1 MRVGSGF
8 GKKRV
13 AVVAVMV
20 VVPLA
25 VIVWAATAVVTGEAP
40 GRGAAGAGHG
50 LDKAGH
56 FFLAV
61 AVILVAAYLG
71 GLLADRLGQPRVIG
85 EICAGLALGPTVL
98 GRFAPDAGHW
108 LFPANTLPMLDGLA
122 QVGLIFFMFGVGREL
137 TGMRLRG
144 TGPQALLVSQASL
157 LLPFAAGTAAA
168 VPLVHGFVGRTADP
182 MAFVLFVGCALSV
195 TAFPVLARILTDLGI
210 TRTRQGQLSLFA
222 AAVGDGAVWL
232 VLTGILA
239 GLHGSSPAGVLW
251 NGLIAAVI
259 TVVFLGPL
267 RIGLA
272 RWARSRAAAGA
283 EGEGDATTMVLL
295 AVGIAATSTL
305 TTVVGV
311 HQLIGALLVGLAWPV
326 GNDGAMG
333 VPPTPLRQWG
343 SVADQLSGTA
353 KTVLLPF
360 FFFGFGLSIDLG
372 SLRFDRASVLALGT
386 LLVLAVVTKV
396 FGPALSAVLTG
407 MRVRPALSLGWLLN
421 SRGLT
426 ELVILQ
432 IGYQAGIIDQ
442 RLLSILTIVALVTT
456 MMTRP
461 MLRLLGPDAVEPAPA
476 RRAADGAS
484 GHDAP
489 ELSSAPR

>member
-1 MRVGSGF
+1 MRAEVGF
-8 GKKRV
+8 GKGRF
-13 AVVAVMV
+13 AAAALMVVA
-20 VVPLA
+20 PLA
-25 VIVWAATAVVTGEAP
+25 VILWAATDAVTGQASGKGILEA
-40 GRGAAGAGHG
+40 AHG
-50 LDKAGH
+50 LDKTGH

-61 AVILVAAYLG
+61 AVILVVAYLG

-85 EICAGLALGPTVL
+85 EICAGIALGPTLL
-98 GRFAPDAGHW
+98 GRYAPVAGHW
-108 LFPANTLPMLDGLA
+108 LFPKDTLPMLDGLA
-122 QVGLIFFMFGVGREL
+122 QIGLIFFMFGVGREL

-144 TGPQALLVSQASL
+144 NGPQALLVSKSSL

-168 VPLVHGFVGRTADP
+168 VPLVHDFLGRSADP

-210 TRTRQGQLSLFA
+210 TGTRQGQLSLFA

-251 NGLIAAVI
+251 NALIAAGI

-267 RIGLA
+267 RLGLA
-272 RWARSRAAAGA
+272 RWARSRSAAGEGGA
-283 EGEGDATTMVLL
+283 GGEGDATTMVLL

-305 TTVVGV
+305 TTIVGV

-326 GNDGAMG
+326 GSA
-333 VPPTPLRQWG
+333 RAAR
-343 SVADQLSGTA
+343 VADRLSSTA

-372 SLRFDRASVLALGT
+372 SLHFDRSSALALVT
-386 LLVLAVVTKV
+386 LLVLGVVTKV
-396 FGPALSAVLTG
+396 LGPTLSAVLTG
-407 MRVRPALSLGWLLN
+407 MRVRPALALGWLLN

-442 RLLSILTIVALVTT
+442 RLLSILTIVALITT

-461 MLRLLGPDAVEPAPA
+461 MLRLLGPDAVEPVPAPHDQE
-476 RRAADGAS
+476 RAGAS
-484 GHDAP
+484 VREAP
-489 ELSSAPR
+489 EFTSAPR